1 MKCKLTSPPILSYPD
16 FRKEFALFTDA
27 SDKAIGCVLS
37 QYSENGEVVVAYGS
51 RTLSKAEKNYSTVE
65 KECLAVVHF
74 TQEYR
79 HYLLGRKFK
88 IVSDHRPLVWLKN
101 LKNPT
106 GRLGRW
112 ALKLSEFDYDVVY
125 RKGRLNSNAD
135 FLSRIDGEEVNQ
147 TKVEN
152 PSRPMLTVS
161 QIKTAQN
168 KDELC
173 RAMIRYLRHQ
183 EIPSNSEKME
193 KKVICEGPRYM
204 LRGDGVLLYQIRGT
218 GGVKKGN
225 LEGGDPAVV
234 LPRSLRDAAFGLLH
248 DHMTAGHLGFK
259 KTLER
264 FQGRFY
270 WEGMYADIKTYT
282 RECMSC
288 NKAKTPPIRRCAPL
302 ASYTRPKG
310 PLDKVQVDIIGKI
323 YPQSY
328 SGMSVILVITDEFT
342 KFAEAI
348 ALPDQKAQTVAQ
360 ALVTQF
366 FCKYGIPNTIHT
378 DQGKNFMS
386 GLLKEITQL
395 LGIEKVIGT
404 AYHPQSQGAV
414 ERCNRSLKEM
424 LMHYVQEDP
433 RQWDRFIPFVMQAYN
448 TSPSATTLFTPYFLF
463 FGREAKLPVDVLI
476 DKPDPQYRGADD
488 YKAEVAEKMY
498 LAHKLASKNA
508 EEARELQKRQYDKK
522 AKIRHFAVGDQVY
535 LTNEAVRSRRLK
547 EGFSR
552 KFAYPWKG
560 PYRIVQQMS
569 EVNFKIKEIG
579 GSKCEVVHMNRLKLV
594 PAGNLAPEE
603 ERMASK
609 ARKNETNG
617 LKEKGDMGESKTQN
631 EDSDDELF
639 EESRG
644 EISVR
649 DESDQDEDETNNDQV
664 SDDLDE
670 EEAEEDMMTGVDEEG
685 TSVGRPFDEKS
696 EVVRGDE
703 VSDTEN
709 GETLQDEEE

>member
-1 MKCKLTSPPILSYPD
+1 
-16 FRKEFALFTDA
+16 
-27 SDKAIGCVLS
+27 
-37 QYSENGEVVVAYGS
+37 
-51 RTLSKAEKNYSTVE
+51 
-65 KECLAVVHF
+65 
-74 TQEYR
+74 
-79 HYLLGRKFK
+79 
-88 IVSDHRPLVWLKN
+88 
-101 LKNPT
+101 
-106 GRLGRW
+106 
-112 ALKLSEFDYDVVY
+112 
-125 RKGRLNSNAD
+125 
-135 FLSRIDGEEVNQ
+135 
-147 TKVEN
+147 
-152 PSRPMLTVS
+152 
-161 QIKTAQN
+161 
-168 KDELC
+168 
-173 RAMIRYLRHQ
+173 
-183 EIPSNSEKME
+183 
-193 KKVICEGPRYM
+193 
-204 LRGDGVLLYQIRGT
+204 
-218 GGVKKGN
+218 
-225 LEGGDPAVV
+225 
-234 LPRSLRDAAFGLLH
+234 
-248 DHMTAGHLGFK
+248 MTAGHLGFK

-270 WEGMYADIKTYT
+270 WEGMYADIKAYT

-476 DKPDPQYRGADD
+476 DKPEPQYRGADD

-579 GSKCEVVHMNRLKLV
+579 GSKIEVVHMNRLKLV
-594 PAGNLAPEE
+594 PAGNLALEE
-603 ERMASK
+603 KRMASK
-609 ARKNETNG
+609 ARRNESNR
-617 LKEKGDMGESKTQN
+617 LKKKGNMGESETQN

-649 DESDQDEDETNNDQV
+649 DESDQDEDETDDDQV

-670 EEAEEDMMTGVDEEG
+670 EEAEEDMLSGVDEDG
-685 TSVGRPFDEKS
+685 TSVGRPYDEGSGVGGGDEVFDTENRETLTDEEEEKS
-696 EVVRGDE
+696 EVEKGAISGNARGWREQDSTKESGGMKYPCGVCDDMIYDTGRYASSSIRCTRCRLWVHEKCSRFNDINKMTRDELVGYRCSRCLEKYGPFCKPPMPQRNSNLKGKSKTAGHSSLTMRKPMTSVSRKKWCDPSEENVVPTRLRSQTKKEFNNVMAEQHQKGTYSQRSDE
-703 VSDTEN
+703 VLYARGTVKEGVYRKVEKGSLHCRKKYSQS
-709 GETLQDEEE
+709 TLNDNRGKEKTNINNTNTKNIDATCRVEINLYKRGRVNNKVYARY